1 MAFTANEVEAA
12 ESYGAFPPLHIGAR
26 TGRILHVTEAFG
38 GGVAAAIGDYVSA
51 APDLEHWLLLS
62 HRPDF
67 PVSLPKGASP
77 AGVFHLPDG
86 YRARRRAIADVY
98 DRLRPDRVHVHSS
111 LAGAYC
117 RQLLTIP
124 TDDIVY
130 TPHCYAF
137 ERQDTP
143 SLVRAA
149 YWVAERLLS
158 LRTGVV
164 AACSPRE
171 AQLATRMGVSR
182 VVHVPHIALP
192 VSDAPLPSEGR
203 RQRPLAVTVGRLCP
217 QKDPAF
223 FARAAAAGPS
233 LDWVWIGEGDRDL
246 RRLLEGA
253 GVRVTGWLERPEI
266 HRLLSEAAVYVH
278 TAAWEG
284 APLALLEAVGAG
296 LPVAARDIPA
306 LAALGLPDLTATPIA
321 LAELAGHLAV
331 PGKFRDR
338 HLALLA
344 EALLEHTSAVQAAR
358 LRQAYALGARSACAD
373 GSVSDQAGG
382 CECARADH
390 GTGPLGGS

>member
-1 MAFTANEVEAA
+1 MALTTNEVDAA
-12 ESYGAFPPLHIGAR
+12 EDCGRFPPLSTGAR

-51 APDLEHWLLLS
+51 APGLEHWLLLS

-67 PVSLPKGASP
+67 PVSLPKGVSP

-98 DRLRPDRVHVHSS
+98 KRLRPDRVHAHSS

-124 TDDIVY
+124 ADEIVY

-143 SLVRAA
+143 SAVRAA
-149 YWVAERLLS
+149 YWIAERLLTS
-158 LRTGVV
+158 RTGVV

-171 AQLATRMGVSR
+171 AQLARRMGVSR
-182 VVHVPHIALP
+182 VIHVPNIVLP
-192 VSDAPLPSEGR
+192 VADAPLSSGGR
-203 RQRPLAVTVGRLCP
+203 RQRPLAVAIGRLCP

-233 LDWVWIGEGDRDL
+233 LDWVWIGDGDLDL
-246 RRLLEGA
+246 RRMLEGA

-266 HRLLSEAAVYVH
+266 SRLLSEAGVYVH

-306 LAALGLPDLTATPIA
+306 LAALGLSDLAATPTA

-331 PGKFRDR
+331 PGTFRDR
-338 HLALLA
+338 HLAFLA
-344 EALLEHTSAVQAAR
+344 ESLLEHTPAVQSAR
-358 LRQAYALGARSACAD
+358 LRQAYALGTRSASAD
-373 GSVSDQAGG
+373 VPVSD
-382 CECARADH
+382 R
-390 GTGPLGGS
+390 TGGSGERPWRSRRVLPG